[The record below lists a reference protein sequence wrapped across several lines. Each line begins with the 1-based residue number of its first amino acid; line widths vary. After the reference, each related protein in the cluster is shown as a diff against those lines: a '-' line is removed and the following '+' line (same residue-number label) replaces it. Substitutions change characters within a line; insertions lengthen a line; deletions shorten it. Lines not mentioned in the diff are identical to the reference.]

1 MKRKLLSLC
10 MALACAFTMANTVL
24 AEDASPKVVLNQ
36 RELTFTDQQPV
47 ILEDRTLV
55 PARGVFESMGAKVS
69 WTEEKREVEIST
81 NESKTRILL
90 NIDNPT
96 MQILTFNNIFAADK
110 KEVTLDVA
118 PQIINDRTMI
128 PLRAI
133 SEALDA
139 DVEWNQ
145 EDYTVYIDTLK
156 QPVDE
161 NGQPVEQKLTTLSL
175 SADKTTA
182 AAGETFTVS
191 VDLSNLKENYADAA
205 VSTVTATVKYDADK
219 FEFVQAEAIANG
231 EVIKPQLEGNNPA
244 FKKDSVK
251 SIYVLGE
258 TLGSNQDG
266 SVLNLTFKSIT
277 GEKGSFALSNRITER
292 GDDTAIAFIGA
303 DNESINLSSAD
314 VLTIDTTP
322 LVINE

>member
-81 NESKTRILL
+81 NGSKTRILL

-96 MQILTFNNIFAADK
+96 MQILTFNNIFAADTE
-110 KEVTLDVA
+110 EVTLDVA

-205 VSTVTATVKYDADK
+205 ISSVIATIKYDANK
-219 FEFVQAEAIANG
+219 FEFIQADAIANG
-231 EVIKPQLEGNNPA
+231 EVIQSQYGGNNPN
-244 FKKDSVK
+244 FKNDSVK
-251 SIYVLGE
+251 VLYVMGE

-266 SVLNLTFKSIT
+266 SILNLTFKSIT
-277 GEKGSFALSNRITER
+277 GEKGNFILSNRISTSGE
-292 GDDTAIAFIGA
+292 DTSIALRKA
-303 DNESINLSSAD
+303 DNTPIDLSSAD